1 MGTTES
7 TIIVAFVIFMLLLV
21 MILGFRK
28 LSYFARTKGEG

>member
-21 MILGFRK
+21 MISGFLT
-28 LSYFARTKGEG
+28 LSSFAKTKGEG

>member
-28 LSYFARTKGEG
+28 LSFFGRTKGEG